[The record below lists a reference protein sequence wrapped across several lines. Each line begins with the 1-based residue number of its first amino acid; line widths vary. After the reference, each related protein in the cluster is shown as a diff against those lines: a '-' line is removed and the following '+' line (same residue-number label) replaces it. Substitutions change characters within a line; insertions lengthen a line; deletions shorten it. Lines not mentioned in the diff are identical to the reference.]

1 MEFEFD
7 KEIDAILRKA
17 RGGESVILNNS
28 HLDADEISAF
38 ADNALPEKS
47 KVLYTKHLADC
58 DRCRRILSNII
69 LLNAEDETVPVFVA
83 AEEKSFAANIP
94 WYRRLFAF
102 PGLAY
107 SLGALVLVFGGL
119 IGFIALQS
127 SYNSDISQITEQV
140 FDSKNSSASNSTNNS
155 AAKSNATM
163 PTNSMTANT
172 AANSNA
178 ASVDS
183 TNSPTNST
191 ANMAVSNSTINKPQV
206 STKERAKST
215 PTKAEEYSCQ
225 DCGSGDED
233 RIAEQPTPNNENK
246 DADVSR
252 SLPKPVKRVERDDDR
267 KTDNNADS
275 AVGETQ
281 KPKLS
286 SPNSSGTTTETMN
299 VSGKTFNRRNNVW
312 IDSQYK
318 GQSTTNITRG
328 TEDYKKLDSDL
339 RQTVERLGGTV
350 VIVWKTRAYKIQ

>member
-1 MEFEFD
+1 MIEGFD

-38 ADNALPEKS
+38 AENALPEKS

-83 AEEKSFAANIP
+83 AEEKSFVTNIP

-119 IGFIALQS
+119 MGFIALQS
-127 SYNSDISQITEQV
+127 SYNSDLSQMTEKV
-140 FDSKNSSASNSTNNS
+140 FDSKSSSSSNTANN
-155 AAKSNATM
+155 ATATSNATM

-172 AANSNA
+172 ATNSNT
-178 ASVDS
+178 ASVYS
-183 TNSPTNST
+183 TNSTTNST
-191 ANMAVSNSTINKPQV
+191 ANMAVSNSPVNKPQV
-206 STKERAKST
+206 SSKERAQEAPTTQNEVALSQVQAT
-215 PTKAEEYSCQ
+215 PTTEDAEKSK
-225 DCGSGDED
+225 DEPGNVVT
-233 RIAEQPTPNNENK
+233 RRMEN
-246 DADVSR
+246 
-252 SLPKPVKRVERDDDR
+252 PVKKVQRDDEN

-281 KPKLS
+281 KPKMS
-286 SPNSSGTTTETMN
+286 SPNSGATSTETMN

-350 VIVWKTRAYKIQ
+350 VIVWKTRAYRIQ

>member
-1 MEFEFD
+1 MIEGFD

-17 RGGESVILNNS
+17 RGGESVTLNNS

-38 ADNALPEKS
+38 AENTLPEKS
-47 KVLYTKHLADC
+47 KTLYTKHLADC

-69 LLNAEDETVPVFVA
+69 LLNPEDETVPVFVA
-83 AEEKSFAANIP
+83 AEEKSFAVNIP

-127 SYNSDISQITEQV
+127 GDRQLSQMNDKPFET
-140 FDSKNSSASNSTNNS
+140 KSSSVANATNNTT
-155 AAKSNATM
+155 ATSNTTM

-172 AANSNA
+172 AANTNT
-178 ASVDS
+178 ASVYS
-183 TNSPTNST
+183 TNTVTNST
-191 ANMAVSNSTINKPQV
+191 ANTTVSNSPVNKPQV
-206 STKERAKST
+206 STKERAQEAPTTQNEVALSQVQTT
-215 PTKAEEYSCQ
+215 PTTEDAEKSK
-225 DCGSGDED
+225 DEASNITT
-233 RIAEQPTPNNENK
+233 RRLPN
-246 DADVSR
+246 
-252 SLPKPVKRVERDDDR
+252 PVKKVERDDEN

-275 AVGETQ
+275 AGGETQ
-281 KPKLS
+281 KSSKVL
-286 SPNSSGTTTETMN
+286 SPNSSGTTTETIN

-312 IDSQYK
+312 IDSKYK

-350 VIVWKTRAYKIQ
+350 VIVWKAKAYKIQ